1 MASFI
6 KALLLVV
13 VAEMGDK
20 TQLLAMAMV
29 SKYKAKQVLLGVLI
43 ATILNHALAVAV
55 GSYLNSVIPMD
66 LVKIIAA
73 VSFLAFGLW
82 TIRGDKLD
90 DEENKKVRFGPIV
103 TVAIAFFL
111 AEMGD
116 KTQLMTITIA
126 AENQQPIFILMGT
139 TVGMLIADGI
149 GILGGAWMCKHV
161 PDIYI
166 KWVAGVIFIFFGTL
180 TLYNSVPTAFLGP
193 LYIVLYLALMGLLI
207 YLFGVKF
214 AYFGQA
220 CDIAISRKDDLL
232 DIESEEEI
240 KKRA

>member
-73 VSFLAFGLW
+73 VSFLAFVLW

>member
-1 MASFI
+1 MESFI

-20 TQLLAMAMV
+20 TQLLAMAMA
-29 SKYKAKQVLLGVLI
+29 SKYKVKQVMIGVLI

-55 GSYLNSVIPMD
+55 GNYLSSIIPMS
-66 LVKIIAA
+66 LVKVIAA
-73 VSFLAFGLW
+73 VSFLVFGLW

-90 DEENKKVRFGPIV
+90 DEDNKKSKFGPIV
-103 TVAIAFFL
+103 TVAIAFFI

-126 AENQQPIFILMGT
+126 AENQQPLLILMGT

-149 GILGGAWMCKHV
+149 GILFGAWMCRHI
-161 PDIYI
+161 PEIYI
-166 KWVAGVIFIFFGTL
+166 KWVAGVIFMFFGTL
-180 TLYNSVPTAFLGP
+180 TLYSVVPAAFLGP
-193 LYIVLYLALMGLLI
+193 VYIVLYLAVMGVLI

-214 AYFGQA
+214 AYFGQV
-220 CDIAISRKDDLL
+220 CDIVLPKSET
-232 DIESEEEI
+232 ESKEEI